1 VPQLIARLPTGERR
15 FELVK
20 SVTSIGR
27 DPQSD
32 VRLDHARLELRHA
45 HVLSD
50 KGEHRIFVAPGA
62 KLSINGKKRDAATL
76 ADGDLLDLGGLVLEF
91 RLRSERTQPPVAS
104 TGPVPTPTTFPPAA
118 FAPAAGVGGT
128 PPAVAAQPPRPSV
141 TPAAPPRPSITP
153 GRSAAA
159 VPARSSRPPP
169 PLGGSPLNAPRDL
182 QLEAFRR
189 LHTFTERLAA
199 SPSFDALKET
209 LVDLVVELTDAD
221 TGFLILLGERGS
233 TEVIVARDRQ
243 RQDLPRQG
251 ARVSDSIVAEV
262 VATRRPLLIQDA
274 LEDTLFGDSR
284 SVINF
289 KIRSVLALP
298 VLRRDEVLGVL
309 YLGSDRL
316 TSAFS
321 EDAFDVLLVFAAQ
334 AGLLIEN
341 ALVVDGLRARN
352 DALAVA
358 LEERAFGEIIGA
370 SAAMQEVF
378 KTVSRLAP
386 SDISVLVLG
395 ETGTGKELIAHELH
409 RRSPRASGPFV
420 AINVAAI
427 PENLL
432 ESELFGHVRG
442 AFTGADRE
450 HTGLFVAAKGG
461 TVFLDEIG
469 ELPLALQPK
478 LLRVLQER
486 RAKPVGATQEL
497 DVDARVVAATNR
509 DLESEVRAGRFRE
522 DLFFRLNVLQ
532 IDLPPLRA
540 RRDDIPILVQTFLEK
555 FAREYKSEVVQLS
568 PAALAKLLTFRF
580 PGNVRQLEN
589 VIERCVALSRGGEVG
604 VDALPREIRDLDEE
618 RQTPAPAVVS
628 SAGSP
633 AAFPSAGVDL
643 ERAVEALEVRLI
655 TQALETAGGVKTR
668 AAELLGLSFR
678 QFRYKFAKYAD
689 RLERIAKDE
698 S

>member
-1 VPQLIARLPTGERR
+1 VGRVLVVDDEQSLRDVLEVLVSSLGHVVTVAADVSSAARALEKQDVDLVITDLRLEPGGSGLDVVRSARARRDPPEVIMMTAFGTREVALEAQQLGALFYVEKGPHLASDLRVLVGHAIDKRRLRFENEELRRRLRDR
-15 FELVK
+15 FELEGIV
-20 SVTSIGR
+20 GR
-27 DPQSD
+27 SEAMRE
-32 VRLDHARLELRHA
+32 VLELVR
-45 HVLSD
+45 
-50 KGEHRIFVAPGA
+50 RVAP
-62 KLSINGKKRDAATL
+62 
-76 ADGDLLDLGGLVLEF
+76 
-91 RLRSERTQPPVAS
+91 
-104 TGPVPTPTTFPPAA
+104 
-118 FAPAAGVGGT
+118 
-128 PPAVAAQPPRPSV
+128 
-141 TPAAPPRPSITP
+141 
-153 GRSAAA
+153 
-159 VPARSSRPPP
+159 SRA
-169 PLGGSPLNAPRDL
+169 N
-182 QLEAFRR
+182 
-189 LHTFTERLAA
+189 
-199 SPSFDALKET
+199 
-209 LVDLVVELTDAD
+209 
-221 TGFLILLGERGS
+221 
-233 TEVIVARDRQ
+233 
-243 RQDLPRQG
+243 
-251 ARVSDSIVAEV
+251 
-262 VATRRPLLIQDA
+262 
-274 LEDTLFGDSR
+274 
-284 SVINF
+284 
-289 KIRSVLALP
+289 
-298 VLRRDEVLGVL
+298 
-309 YLGSDRL
+309 
-316 TSAFS
+316 
-321 EDAFDVLLVFAAQ
+321 VLLV
-334 AGLLIEN
+334 
-341 ALVVDGLRARN
+341 
-352 DALAVA
+352 
-358 LEERAFGEIIGA
+358 GE
-370 SAAMQEVF
+370 S
-378 KTVSRLAP
+378 
-386 SDISVLVLG
+386 
-395 ETGTGKELIAHELH
+395 GTGKERVARAIHMQSE
-409 RRSPRASGPFV
+409 RRDGPFIP
-420 AINVAAI
+420 INCGAI
-427 PENLL
+427 PENLI

-628 SAGSP
+628 STGSP

>member
-76 ADGDLLDLGGLVLEF
+76 ADGDLIDFGGLVLEF

-104 TGPVPTPTTFPPAA
+104 TGPVPTPATFPPATGVS
-118 FAPAAGVGGT
+118 AGPGGT
-128 PPAVAAQPPRPSV
+128 PAAVAAQ
-141 TPAAPPRPSITP
+141 TPRPSITP
-153 GRSAAA
+153 VQPTRASVAPQRPAPSG
-159 VPARSSRPPP
+159 PARSSRPPP
-169 PLGGSPLNAPRDL
+169 PLAGSPLTAPRDL

-262 VATRRPLLIQDA
+262 VAMRRPLLIQDA

-442 AFTGADRE
+442 AFTGAVSDRKGKLQ
-450 HTGLFVAAKGG
+450 TANGG
-461 TVFLDEIG
+461 TLFLDEIG
-469 ELPLALQPK
+469 DMPLPLQAK
-478 LLRVLQER
+478 MLRVLQARVVER
-486 RAKPVGATQEL
+486 VGSNQLEPI
-497 DVDARVVAATNR
+497 DVRVVAATHR
-509 DLESEVRAGRFRE
+509 DLGEACAEGRFRS
-522 DLFFRLNVLQ
+522 DLFFRINEAAVV
-532 IDLPPLRA
+532 LPPLRD
-540 RRDDIPILVQTFLEK
+540 RGDDIALLATFFVERAAAKLDRP
-555 FAREYKSEVVQLS
+555 APRLG
-568 PAALAKLLTFRF
+568 PAALDALRRHPW
-580 PGNVRQLEN
+580 PGNVRELEAKTKRA
-589 VIERCVALSRGGEVG
+589 VLMCEGRELSP
-604 VDALPREIRDLDEE
+604 LDLGLAAVE
-618 RQTPAPAVVS
+618 PAPAMSLRDAKEVYARRYILEV
-628 SAGSP
+628 
-633 AAFPSAGVDL
+633 L
-643 ERAVEALEVRLI
+643 ERNGGNRTQTARELDVDPRTIFKYLE
-655 TQALETAGGVKTR
+655 GK
-668 AAELLGLSFR
+668 
-678 QFRYKFAKYAD
+678 
-689 RLERIAKDE
+689 
-698 S
+698 